1 MDELNA
7 HDKFMWHLM
16 TNMDKGNSDTNGIK
30 FRGIKFK
37 F

>member
-1 MDELNA
+1 MDELNT
-7 HDKFMWHLM
+7 HDKFIWHLM
-16 TNMDKGNSDTNGIK
+16 KNMDKGTFDTNGIK